1 MKTLQRTRSKARR
14 RESQQSL
21 QLREPQQSLQLGEST
36 VPEASGFVKY
46 TETPSPKPAGR
57 KILGFVILALVLG
70 GIGAQIGYFGASA
83 FDEEWQA
90 RAEVQYRGSAW
101 TETQNIAVQSRSIAQ
116 PVANNFG
123 IPIKDF
129 EEDLEAG
136 LVSGTQIVRIDFTST
151 DPQEAAAIVDA
162 LAVGYIA
169 EVSEIQPPQG
179 REILEEEIVD
189 LREQLA
195 NAEADLVVF
204 SQDDSTAG
212 EVQQQVTQSLISSLR
227 ARIDDFELRILDGE
241 LTELDSSENG
251 VPFVVTAP
259 FVFEDAVFP
268 RPKLMAAVGGVAG
281 VVLAS
286 MALLIYWNV
295 LSWRRSS
302 TVGSL

>member
-1 MKTLQRTRSKARR
+1 MTVLQRTLSRARK
-14 RESQQSL
+14 Q
-21 QLREPQQSLQLGEST
+21 EPQQSLQRLEPT

-46 TETPSPKPAGR
+46 AEAPSAKPTGQ
-57 KILGFVILALVLG
+57 KILGFAILAFVLA
-70 GIGAQIGYFGASA
+70 GIGSQIGYFGASA
-83 FDEEWQA
+83 FDEEWMA

-123 IPIKDF
+123 VPIKDF

-136 LVSGTQIVRIDFTST
+136 LVPGTQIVRIDYVST
-151 DPQEAAAIVDA
+151 DPEEAAAIVDA
-162 LAVGYIA
+162 LSVGYIA

-179 REILEEEIVD
+179 REILEAEILD

-195 NAEADLVVF
+195 AAEDDLAIF
-204 SQDDSTAG
+204 SLNDSTAG
-212 EVQQQVTQSLISSLR
+212 QVQQQVTQSLISSLR

-241 LTELDSSENG
+241 LTELDSTENG
-251 VPFVVTAP
+251 VPFVVTTP

-268 RPKLMAAVGGVAG
+268 RPKLMAALGAVAG
-281 VVLAS
+281 IVLAS
-286 MALLIYWNV
+286 MAFLIYWNV

-302 TVGSL
+302 SVGAW